1 MQRVLRWAVPVDDQW
16 HEIGAGYVV
25 ETSARQSFQR
35 PGDLVEIWTL
45 ENTPD
50 GDPAEIPMR
59 SVTVVGTGHP
69 VPENTDHVGTAV
81 VPTFHVVSGPI
92 RGTVE
97 HVESVAGLVWHVFA
111 QRDPEAERSAL
122 AEQGRSLASIRE
134 DLIAQ
139 SIDPSE
145 LPAPLHPDPLP
156 PLGNRVNGVVRS
168 VKVETLEDE
177 ATSLAYWLAHE
188 LGEHVDDQDGE
199 TLTQTV
205 QRLRRTD
212 GTA

>member
-45 ENTPD
+45 EDTPD

-92 RGTVE
+92 RGAVE

-111 QRDPEAERSAL
+111 QRDPEAGRAAL
-122 AEQGRSLASIRE
+122 AEQGRRLGCP
-134 DLIAQ
+134 DCGQ
-139 SIDPSE
+139 SRIIGYRMDNE
-145 LPAPLHPDPLP
+145 HGDHMHTHYVCTFWAKGAPKACGWH
-156 PLGNRVNGVVRS
+156 GWS
-168 VKVETLEDE
+168 VPGWDAEPEE
-177 ATSLAYWLAHE
+177 S
-188 LGEHVDDQDGE
+188 
-199 TLTQTV
+199 
-205 QRLRRTD
+205 
-212 GTA
+212 